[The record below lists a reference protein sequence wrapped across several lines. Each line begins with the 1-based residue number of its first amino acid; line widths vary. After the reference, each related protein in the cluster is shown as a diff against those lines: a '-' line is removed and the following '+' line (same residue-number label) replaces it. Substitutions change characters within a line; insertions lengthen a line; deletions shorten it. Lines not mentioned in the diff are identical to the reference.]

1 MLFHIKKL
9 IQARDLLWAWTD
21 RIIRSRYQQSM
32 LGVLWAV
39 VQPVAIV
46 TIFSIIFTLFI
57 PVDTGGLPYVVFAYV
72 ALVPWTLFASSITD
86 MTNSLVEN
94 MSLVNKIYF
103 PREILPIAAMLTRLL
118 DFAIAYGVLLVL
130 MLYFQLPLFP
140 VGLLFLP
147 LILTI
152 QLTLALGLGLASTA
166 LNVFYRDVKHLLA
179 LGLQLWFYASPI
191 VYPVS
196 AVPERLRPFYF
207 LNPMAGALEAYR
219 AVLLYEELPGSYL
232 FTSALVAIVVFL
244 IGYWLFKRLEF
255 QFADIV

>member
-1 MLFHIKKL
+1 M
-9 IQARDLLWAWTD
+9 
-21 RIIRSRYQQSM
+21 
-32 LGVLWAV
+32 